1 MQRESRDQYILRKM
15 REDRKIKE
23 TDTDAALR
31 IVKECQKELIEL
43 RKYIE
48 RLGVNTKQM
57 ELDI

>member
-1 MQRESRDQYILRKM
+1 M